1 MSYITAIE
9 TAVPD
14 FCHTQNALADFYM
27 LATDDEKVRRKIKAI
42 SEKAA
47 IQKRYSVL
55 SDYSS
60 KPEAFTFF
68 PKNNALEPLPGLN
81 QRMAVFKT
89 EALALSLKAIL
100 KIPNFEAEKKSITHI
115 ITVTC
120 TGLFA
125 PGLETELIKELNLS
139 SKTQRSSINF
149 MGCNAAIIALNSAHA
164 ICSSI
169 PDAKVLVVCTELCTL
184 HFQKNYSDDY
194 ILSTAL
200 FGDGCAAVIVD
211 ARPPTAG
218 RKVKMDAFHS
228 QLIHDGSNEMA
239 WQLSETG
246 FLMNLTSYVSGLIN
260 GQMKQLLDSIAL
272 DAKDIALWSI
282 HSGGKKILDDFT
294 KVLQLPETALQ
305 ESYDVLRN
313 YGNMSSATVLF
324 VLKQVLEKHTHVPS
338 GSKIFAA
345 AFGPGLS
352 IETMQLSY
360 V

>member
-14 FCHTQNALADFYM
+14 FCHKQEALSEFYM
-27 LATDDEKVRRKIKAI
+27 LATDDEKIKRKIKTI

-47 IQKRYSVL
+47 IEKRYSVL
-55 SDYSS
+55 SDYSC

-68 PKNNALEPLPGLN
+68 PKNKQLEPLPGLN

-89 EALALSLKAIL
+89 EALALSLKAVL
-100 KIPNFEAEKKSITHI
+100 KIPNFERDKNSITHI

-125 PGLETELIKELNLS
+125 PGLETELIKVLGLNAN
-139 SKTQRSSINF
+139 TQRSSINF

-164 ICSSI
+164 ICTSI
-169 PDAKVLVVCTELCTL
+169 PNAKVLVVCTELCTL

-211 ARPPTAG
+211 SNPPTAS
-218 RKVKMDAFHS
+218 RAVKIQSFHS
-228 QLIHDGSNEMA
+228 QLIHEGSNEMA
-239 WQLSETG
+239 WQISETG
-246 FLMNLTSYVSGLIN
+246 FLMNLTSYVSDLIN
-260 GQMKQLLDSIAL
+260 GQMQALLSSLAIDPKQ
-272 DAKDIALWSI
+272 IALWSI
-282 HSGGKKILDDFT
+282 HSGGKRILDDFSKT
-294 KVLQLPETALQ
+294 LNLPDQALC

-324 VLKQVLEKHTHVPS
+324 VLKQVIEHNQQISANSP
-338 GSKIFAA
+338 IFAA

-352 IETMQLSY
+352 IETMQLCY